1 MSVQRQPYM
10 VVFEEETAFK
20 DVYGGTV
27 GMVAVEAM
35 RIIPEENSDTAI
47 VFSHPV
53 GGGSFLPMV
62 TALARAG
69 HHVIYANTRFRGND
83 TALLMEKCVT
93 DLGAVIAHA
102 KENFG
107 YRKIILGGWSGG
119 GSLALFYQDQANGQR
134 LTQTSA
140 GDPYDLSKVD
150 LPAAHGILLLA
161 AHVSRAVTLTEWMD
175 PSISDEAD
183 PFTRDPQLNIY
194 DPDNPNQ
201 PAYAAAYVTHYRAAQ
216 LARNRRITA
225 WVKETLAELRQSG
238 RDNHERAFC
247 VHGTMADLRWTDPT
261 QDPSDRAPHSC
272 YLGTPIV
279 ANDGPVG
286 LARFTTLRSWLSQWS
301 FDDSPANGLG
311 NAAQVTI
318 PALVINNTADLACT
332 PSHAQRLFDALGSSD
347 KTHMNIKGADHYY
360 IERRDLLSE
369 AVAHVSDWLK
379 SRDFI

>member
-10 VVFEEETAFK
+10 VVFDEETAFK

-134 LTQTSA
+134 LTQTAA

-201 PAYAAAYVTHYRAAQ
+201 PAYAEAYVTHYRAAQ
-216 LARNRRITA
+216 LTRNRRITA
-225 WVKETLAELRQSG
+225 WVKDTLAELRQNG

>member
-119 GSLALFYQDQANGQR
+119 GSLALFYQDQATGQR
-134 LTQTSA
+134 LTQTAA
-140 GDPYDLSKVD
+140 GDPYDLSMVD

-201 PAYAAAYVTHYRAAQ
+201 PAYAEAYVTHYRAAQ
-216 LARNRRITA
+216 LTRNRRITA

-272 YLGTPIV
+272 YLGAPIV